1 MLVWWLGSWMISNR
15 ARQPGRR
22 GMVVSNFIFIRRHAG
37 TDGAHWL
44 SLEVVVITAITEKS
58 HRL

>member
-1 MLVWWLGSWMISNR
+1 MISNR

-22 GMVVSNFIFIRRHAG
+22 GMVVSNFIFIRRRAG

-44 SLEVVVITAITEKS
+44 LLGVVVITVITEKS
-58 HRL
+58 HRS